1 MSSPTTM
8 ILTGVTRGIGREAAT
23 RIATDHPDIHLV
35 ILARGT
41 AGEHLADNL
50 RHLGATVTVVA
61 ADLSSMASV
70 RGAADS
76 IITMIGTG
84 EIPAVSGIL
93 ANAGIQHVNA
103 TTVTVDGFEETFAV
117 NVLANH
123 LLIRSLA
130 DHLVPD
136 ARITVTSS
144 DTHFGDLRHN
154 LGMVPAPVWM
164 APDQLARPGAFAESG
179 TATAGRTAYST
190 SKLAVIYQVHA
201 FARRLPSN
209 ITIVSYNPGF
219 VPGTGL
225 GRNAGP
231 VSRFAL
237 EHLMPA
243 MTWTPLATSIEVAAR
258 ELVRTATGEI
268 AAATGDYIDRG
279 TVTRSSTQSYDRA
292 REEQLFDNAEQLLQT
307 AGIADAS

>member
-1 MSSPTTM
+1 
-8 ILTGVTRGIGREAAT
+8 
-23 RIATDHPDIHLV
+23 
-35 ILARGT
+35 
-41 AGEHLADNL
+41 
-50 RHLGATVTVVA
+50 
-61 ADLSSMASV
+61 MASV
-70 RGAADS
+70 RAAANR
-76 IITMIGTG
+76 IIAMIGTG
-84 EIPAVSGIL
+84 EIPAVTAIL

-103 TTVTVDGFEETFAV
+103 TTATVDGFEETFAV

-130 DHLVPD
+130 DHLEPG

-164 APDQLARPGAFAESG
+164 TPEQLARPGAFPDPD

-201 FARRLPSN
+201 FARRLPSD

-237 EHLMPA
+237 DHLMPA
-243 MTWTPLATSIEVAAR
+243 LTLTPVATSITAAAR

-279 TVTRSSTQSYDRA
+279 TVTRSSTQSYDRG
-292 REEQLFDNAEQLLQT
+292 REEQLFDSAEQLLQT
-307 AGIADAS
+307 AGLADAG